1 MGNIQKL
8 PKWYA
13 KGIKCYLR
21 LDIIRSNEMS

>member
-1 MGNIQKL
+1 MGNILKL